1 MDYVL
6 PDGPRAER
14 LKTIDA
20 TTDLSAELKLT
31 RLICEELAAAG
42 SPVAAQVAGL
52 IGRIAERQH
61 SIEKDQRSLISADQ
75 LRVLMNWT
83 GALLWQILSERLP
96 PGLADG
102 IIDEFQSRFSL
113 EFAKF
118 RTTGQL
124 PALPAPTAIATISAP
139 PAQVVAQTLE

>member
-20 TTDLSAELKLT
+20 STDLSAELKLT
-31 RLICEELAAAG
+31 RLICEEMAAAG

-52 IGRIAERQH
+52 VGRLAERQH
-61 SIEKDQRSLISADQ
+61 QIEKEQRSLITAEQ

-96 PGLADG
+96 TGLTDG
-102 IIDEFQSRFSL
+102 IIDEFQSRFVL

-118 RTTGQL
+118 RSTGQL
-124 PALPAPTAIATISAP
+124 SALPAPTAIATISAP
-139 PAQVVAQTLE
+139 PVHVVAQTE